1 MSAPLAPPPGTLR
14 IGVDVGGTNTDAVA
28 MSGNDVVGWAK
39 ATTTPEVTDGI
50 VTAVRTLLGSHGQS
64 PEAIG
69 AVMIGTTHFT
79 NALVEGR
86 RLVPTAV
93 VRLGLP
99 ATKGLPPFID
109 WPDRLRAVLGD
120 HVYLCHGGHEFDGRL
135 ISPIDHEELRAAA
148 RDIASKGLRSV
159 AVASVFSPVDASLEH
174 ETQEVLRDEVPGL
187 DISLSSEIGR
197 LGLLERENA
206 AIVNACLR
214 PLAERTVAGLI
225 AALVELGLDCPLHVS
240 QNDGTLMSADFARRY
255 PVATFASGPTN
266 SMRGAAFLSGVRD
279 GVVIDVG
286 GTTSDIGVLVNG
298 FPREASTA
306 VSVAGVRTNFRMPD
320 VLSLGLGGGS
330 LVRSDCGQSDRGQ
343 SDRVTV
349 GPDSVGYELAEK
361 ALVFGGEEL
370 TATDVATAAGM
381 ADIGDRA
388 ATANLDPAL
397 VRDAVESIQV
407 MLAETVEQMKTSANP
422 VPVVVVGGGGVLVR
436 DGLAGASETIRPEY
450 FSVASAIGAAIAQV
464 GAETE
469 RVYSMAEMTRD
480 EAMERA
486 RSVTAQRAVDA
497 GADPATVEITDVD
510 EIPLTYL
517 PSNAIRIRVKAIG
530 DLASAD
536 GTPHTG
542 TDI

>member
-1 MSAPLAPPPGTLR
+1 MSEASPRVAGTLR

-28 MSGNDVVGWAK
+28 MSGDEVAGWAK
-39 ATTTPEVTDGI
+39 AVTTSDVTAGI
-50 VTAVRTLLGSHGQS
+50 VTAVRSLLAGDDLSAA
-64 PEAIG
+64 EIG

-99 ATKGLPPFID
+99 ATKGIPPFID
-109 WPDRLRAVLGD
+109 WPDWLREVLGD

-135 ISPIDHEELRAAA
+135 ITPIDHGELRAAA
-148 RDIASKGLRSV
+148 RDIASKGVRSV
-159 AVASVFSPVDASLEH
+159 AVASVFSPVDDSYEH
-174 ETQEVLRDEVPGL
+174 EAQEVLLDEVPEL

-214 PLAERTVAGLI
+214 PLAERTVAGLVE
-225 AALVELGLDCPLHVS
+225 ALVQLGLDCPLHVS

-266 SMRGAAFLSGVRD
+266 SMRGAAFLSGIRD

-286 GTTSDIGVLVNG
+286 GTTSDIGVLVHG

-330 LVRSDCGQSDRGQ
+330 LVRSANGAAAG
-343 SDRVTV
+343 VTV
-349 GPDSVGYELAEK
+349 GPDSVGYELTER
-361 ALVFGGEEL
+361 ALVFGGVEL

-381 ADIGDRA
+381 AEIGDA
-388 ATANLDPAL
+388 STVDALDETL
-397 VRDAVESIQV
+397 VGDAVDRMQD
-407 MLAETVEQMKTSANP
+407 MLSTAVEQMKTSADP
-422 VPVVVVGGGGVLVR
+422 VPVVIVGGGGVLVR
-436 DGLAGASETIRPEY
+436 DGLAGASETIRPDH

-464 GAETE
+464 GAETD
-469 RVYSMAEMTRD
+469 RVYSMASMTRD
-480 EAMERA
+480 EAMTEA

-497 GADPATVEITDVD
+497 GADAATVEITDVD

-517 PSNAIRIRVKAIG
+517 PSNAIRIRVKAVG
-530 DLASAD
+530 DLAAGNGASSGVA
-536 GTPHTG
+536 GT
-542 TDI
+542 

>member
-1 MSAPLAPPPGTLR
+1 MSAPSSPAVRALR

-28 MSGNDVVGWAK
+28 MSGNNVVGWAK
-39 ATTTPEVTDGI
+39 AVTTSDVTAGI
-50 VTAVRTLLGSHGQS
+50 VTAVQSLLGGNDLSAA
-64 PEAIG
+64 EIG

-99 ATKGLPPFID
+99 ATKGIPPFID

-135 ISPIDHEELRAAA
+135 ITPIDHGELRAAA
-148 RDIASKGLRSV
+148 RDIAAKGVRSV
-159 AVASVFSPVDASLEH
+159 AVASVFSPVDDSYEH
-174 ETQEVLRDEVPGL
+174 EAHEVLADEVPEL

-214 PLAERTVAGLI
+214 PLAERTVAGLVE
-225 AALVELGLDCPLHVS
+225 ALVRLGLDCPLHVS

-266 SMRGAAFLSGVRD
+266 SMRGAAFLSGIRD

-286 GTTSDIGVLVNG
+286 GTTSDIGVLVHG

-330 LVRSDCGQSDRGQ
+330 LVRSANGVAAG
-343 SDRVTV
+343 VTV
-349 GPDSVGYELAEK
+349 GPDSVGYELTDR
-361 ALVFGGEEL
+361 ALVFGGVEL
-370 TATDVATAAGM
+370 TATDVATAAGL
-381 ADIGDRA
+381 ADIGDAGTIDDLDEALVDDAVDRMQDML
-388 ATANLDPAL
+388 ATA
-397 VRDAVESIQV
+397 
-407 MLAETVEQMKTSANP
+407 VEQMKTSADP

-436 DGLAGASETIRPEY
+436 DGLAGASETIRPDH

-464 GAETE
+464 GAETD
-469 RVYSMAEMTRD
+469 RVYSMAAMTRD
-480 EAMERA
+480 EAMAEA
-486 RSVTAQRAVDA
+486 RNVTAQRAVEA
-497 GADPATVEITDVD
+497 GAEPSTVEITDVD

-517 PSNAIRIRVKAIG
+517 PSNAIRVRVKAVG
-530 DLASAD
+530 DLALD
-536 GTPHTG
+536 GAKESTHEGTG
-542 TDI
+542 R